1 MKKILF
7 SVIALSMGMMAMA
20 AETAYVQIKLT
31 GVTGQQTN
39 SVYLTEDDAYT
50 SAYEAGADAE
60 KIMSLANSKSVL
72 MYARVADIFCGDVVT
87 NQLDGLKL
95 GFTTNQVDTDY
106 KLTFINVSGRPLKLF
121 DRVAGQLI
129 DITDNGEYAFSV
141 DASLVGQKQIT
152 NRFEIGEP
160 AKSLCFRY
168 NTLEVIG
175 YMGKSLVVKEA
186 ATGTE
191 IVNEAS
197 LGVVFSKDL
206 SDKHGRLIVVL
217 DGKEIQIDATP
228 DVTPAN

>member
-129 DITDNGEYAFSV
+129 DITNNGEYAFSV